1 MTVSVSAF
9 ARGPGFQERRFTSR
23 DGLSLYFRDSGDP
36 FSPRPPVLCLP
47 GLTRNS
53 RDFAAVAARLS
64 VSRRVICLDYRG
76 RGQSDYDPDWRNY
89 NPLTYLDDI
98 RHLLAVLGVGRVV
111 CIGTSMGGL
120 LAAGMAA
127 AMPTALAGAVINDV
141 GPEIGQRGLERI
153 VAYMKDAGPLPD
165 WNAAVAKLRATFPNL
180 PASSPEDWLKIA
192 QATYRESHDGLLYP
206 DWDVRLVRPL
216 LENGTGSYN
225 FLALF
230 AALRSLPVLL
240 VRGERSDVLTA
251 DAFERMG
258 NLLPKA
264 RRLTVPGVGHA
275 PSLSEPQTKAALDDF
290 LHAL

>member
-1 MTVSVSAF
+1 MTVSISAF
-9 ARGPGFQERRFTSR
+9 ARGPRFRERRFTSR

-53 RDFAAVAARLS
+53 RDFAAVAVRLS
-64 VSRRVICLDYRG
+64 EARRVICPDYRG
-76 RGQSDYDPDWRNY
+76 RGQSDYDSDWRNY
-89 NPLTYLDDI
+89 HPLTYLDDI
-98 RHLLAVLGVGRVV
+98 RHLLAALGIGRVV
-111 CIGTSMGGL
+111 VIGTSMGGL

-141 GPEIGQRGLERI
+141 GPEIGQRGLDRI
-153 VAYMKDAGPLPD
+153 VAYMKDAGPLAD

-180 PASSPEDWLKIA
+180 PAANHEDWLKIA

-216 LENGTGSYN
+216 LTEGTASYN
-225 FLALF
+225 FMALF

-240 VRGERSDVLTA
+240 VRGERSDVLTV
-251 DAFERMG
+251 DAFERLG
-258 NLLPKA
+258 SLLPQA
-264 RRLTVPGVGHA
+264 RRLTVAGVGHA
-275 PSLSEPQTKAALDDF
+275 PSLSEPQAKVAIDDF